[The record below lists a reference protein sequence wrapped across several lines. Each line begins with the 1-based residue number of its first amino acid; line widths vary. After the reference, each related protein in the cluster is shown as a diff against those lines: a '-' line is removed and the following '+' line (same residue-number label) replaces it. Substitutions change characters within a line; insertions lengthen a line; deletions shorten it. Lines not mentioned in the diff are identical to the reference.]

1 MIPLLNIF
9 GAIHILKIGD
19 NPKMSEVTI
28 YSVGEQ
34 RPQWRTRES
43 CPRMSY
49 APISGL
55 TLHYFLSTPNDAER
69 RAFEGDLSVAFNILD
84 NIPFFLF
91 NFDET
96 GWIDAPLYPHYYPL
110 NAFDQVYPSGKG
122 MILTALLIDADS
134 GKLESI
140 RALGLSTILSN
151 AICVECRRLLDTFP
165 TMFQAEVDRRI
176 SAIYDKYP
184 TSESMLKGIPPQWTT
199 SFICQ

>member
-1 MIPLLNIF
+1 
-9 GAIHILKIGD
+9 
-19 NPKMSEVTI
+19 
-28 YSVGEQ
+28 
-34 RPQWRTRES
+34 
-43 CPRMSY
+43 
-49 APISGL
+49 
-55 TLHYFLSTPNDAER
+55 
-69 RAFEGDLSVAFNILD
+69 
-84 NIPFFLF
+84 
-91 NFDET
+91 
-96 GWIDAPLYPHYYPL
+96 
-110 NAFDQVYPSGKG
+110 